1 MSSEPPA
8 KVAKMTNSDLDN
20 ANTIPTDKSIAE
32 LKKEGK
38 QRYLYFGSLLSLCS
52 ALKKIVLV

>member
-20 ANTIPTDKSIAE
+20 ASTIPTDKSIAE
-32 LKKEGK
+32 LKKEGR
-38 QRYLYFGSLLSLCS
+38 QRYLYFGSLSHS
-52 ALKKIVLV
+52 ALH

>member
-8 KVAKMTNSDLDN
+8 KVAKMTNSELDIDN

-32 LKKEGK
+32 LKKEGR
-38 QRYLYFGSLLSLCS
+38 QL
-52 ALKKIVLV
+52 AI